1 MEASVSVRS
10 VGSFASWLSRE
21 PEAAA
26 RRYLSV
32 ASRFFIVDVVQP
44 VEAVAD
50 TELGD
55 VLVTVRTALDFDSGH
70 VPDRAQIDDELLLKV
85 GLLGGPGTA
94 GFIFGRRRKE
104 TNLLDTLG
112 KQTDSHGAD
121 IKTSRLVCTMAP
133 AVIAKSDS

>member
-10 VGSFASWLSRE
+10 VGSFASLLSRE

-85 GLLGGPGTA
+85 GLLGGPGTT
-94 GFIFGRRRKE
+94 GFNRRRKE

-112 KQTDSHGAD
+112 KQTDAHGAD